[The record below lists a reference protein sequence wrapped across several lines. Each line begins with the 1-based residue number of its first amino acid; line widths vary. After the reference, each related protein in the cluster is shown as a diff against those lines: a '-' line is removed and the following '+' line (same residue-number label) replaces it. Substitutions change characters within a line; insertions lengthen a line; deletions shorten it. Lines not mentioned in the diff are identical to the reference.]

1 MLDFVIVGINILLRQ
16 FCFEI
21 VRKIA
26 YDKESRRLFRTTK
39 VIFWMQFINTAILL
53 FVVNANMT
61 QSPLT
66 FGLVGGSLRDF
77 NRTWFKII
85 GNTIIG
91 TMIINV
97 GMPVVES
104 LMELMF
110 KTVERCVDRG
120 CCPKTGYETQKTG
133 TWEYIELYAGI
144 DHLFHYG
151 YSTVLVTVFVTF
163 MFGFGI
169 PILFPIAACV
179 FIVLYRVEKF

>member
-1 MLDFVIVGINILLRQ
+1 
-16 FCFEI
+16 
-21 VRKIA
+21 
-26 YDKESRRLFRTTK
+26 
-39 VIFWMQFINTAILL
+39 
-53 FVVNANMT
+53 MT

-97 GMPVVES
+97 IMPVVES
-104 LMELMF
+104 LIEILT
-110 KTVERCVDRG
+110 KSLERCADRG
-120 CCPKTGYETQKTG
+120 CCPKTGYETNKTG

-169 PILFPIAACV
+169 PILFPIATCV
-179 FIVLYRVEKF
+179 IMVLYRVEKFSLYYFYKRPPMYDQRTTVKICQTMRLAPALYLICGYWMLSN